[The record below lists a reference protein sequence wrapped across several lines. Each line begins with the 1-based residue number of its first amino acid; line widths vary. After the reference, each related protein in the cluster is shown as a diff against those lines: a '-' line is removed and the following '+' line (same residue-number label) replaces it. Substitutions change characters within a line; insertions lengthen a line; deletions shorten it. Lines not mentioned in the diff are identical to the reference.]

1 MVEMQS
7 EGHMAAKK
15 IYAVKS
21 GYKTG
26 IFNNWEE
33 CEKSVRGYPKAEYK
47 SFSDREQAEIYLG
60 RKLKEDCKM
69 GNTPEKSEAGGSK
82 LTAYVDGSYEHS
94 EQRYGFGCV
103 FLLPDGR
110 ILTENGSGNQP
121 ETAALRNVT
130 GEMLG
135 AMYAVTYALKND
147 FRQLEICYDY
157 EGIEKWVTGVWKCK
171 NPLTQK
177 YAASMRAWG
186 QKIVITF
193 TKVAAHS
200 NVYYNEMADQLA
212 KEAVAQEKEIPKAV
226 REKQENGAAGE
237 DGRNTTG
244 SSSE

>member
-1 MVEMQS
+1 
-7 EGHMAAKK
+7 MAAKK

-21 GYKTG
+21 GYETG
-26 IFNNWEE
+26 IFNNWEA
-33 CEKSVRGYPKAEYK
+33 CEKAVKGYPKAEYK
-47 SFSDREQAEIYLG
+47 SFSDRRQAAVYLG
-60 RKLKEDCKM
+60 REPEEGYEPDDGRRDCLSEKE
-69 GNTPEKSEAGGSK
+69 K

-94 EQRYGFGCV
+94 ERRYGFGCV

-110 ILTENGSGNQP
+110 VLTENGSGNQP
-121 ETAALRNVT
+121 ESAALRNVT

-157 EGIEKWVTGVWKCK
+157 EGIEKWVTGAWKCK

-186 QKIVITF
+186 QRIAITF
-193 TKVAAHS
+193 TKVTAHS

-212 KEAVAQEKEIPKAV
+212 KEAVAQAKEIPQAV
-226 REKQENGAAGE
+226 REKRENGAAGE
-237 DGRNTTG
+237 EGERNAAG
-244 SSSE
+244 NPAE

>member
-1 MVEMQS
+1 
-7 EGHMAAKK
+7 MAAKK

-26 IFNNWEE
+26 IFHSWEE
-33 CEKSVRGYPKAEYK
+33 CEKAVTGYPKAEYK
-47 SFSDREQAEIYLG
+47 SFSDRRQAAIYLG
-60 RKLKEDCKM
+60 RDPEED
-69 GNTPEKSEAGGSK
+69 GEPEEGTEVCRSGREK

-94 EQRYGFGCV
+94 GRRYGFGCV

-110 ILTENGSGNQP
+110 VLTENGSGNQP
-121 ETAALRNVT
+121 ESAALRNVT

-186 QKIVITF
+186 QKIAITF

-237 DGRNTTG
+237 EDGRTTTG